1 VSALYDA
8 AVAAIDAAN
17 ADDPTSVTVRGAAH
31 PLAQVHGVLAAE
43 WMADL
48 HPDASDAWLLA
59 ARAHHLRRWE
69 LARSEYP
76 EGRAGYLRWKRD
88 QRVRHGRDVGVLLTE
103 IGYDDATIV
112 TVQALV
118 RRDSLATDPGAQA
131 VEDVACL
138 VFLETQLAEVAGKLS
153 HDHLV
158 KVLSKSLAK
167 MSPAA
172 KEAAGRIPLTDA
184 QQAILAEAAATA

>member
-1 VSALYDA
+1 MTSLFDS

-17 ADDPTSVTVRGAAH
+17 AADPTCVTVRGAVH

-48 HPDASDAWLLA
+48 HPLASDAWLLA

-88 QRVRHGRDVGVLLTE
+88 QRVRHGRDIAVLLAE
-103 IGYDDATIV
+103 VGYDADTIAI
-112 TVQALV
+112 VQALV

-138 VFLETQLAEVAGKLS
+138 VFLETQLAEVAGKLA

-158 KVLSKSLAK
+158 QVLRKSLAK

-172 KEAAGRIPLTDA
+172 QEAAGRIPLTDA
-184 QQAILAEAAATA
+184 QRAILAEAAKTP